1 MRGGRPWQTVTYRKR
16 KVSGRS
22 WEDLGNAT
30 TFYVKNIPEGV
41 SSTNLW
47 KEFQQYCDIADAY
60 VATKKDKAGNN
71 FGFVRFR
78 GIRNMG
84 DMLKTLGNV
93 FLQGAKLGVCVA
105 KFGRNKQPM
114 MVNTG
119 GHTEG
124 YMVYP
129 KVNEGRKEGK
139 EPMIQG
145 YVSTNKWRMTKSYR
159 DVVNGLDVR
168 GSTSVSINIKDL
180 HQPKT
185 FMVNCMKR
193 SAEWFMSVV
202 IWSGQEIETGRL
214 AWVKVRGVPFHLWDG
229 GTFDEI
235 GKSYGRLMVDS
246 NSMLTKNNVAEGH
259 FCVHT
264 KLIHRIDE
272 GQILT
277 WMDKKYDMWVSEVK
291 KTWYKVPEKDD
302 TQMNTQKQTTHVDSN
317 MEEGEIRDSKED
329 SPDDLEPDVVRSP
342 EVEKP
347 IGMDYSNDDAGGN
360 QTSGL
365 HGWADFKTV
374 EAWEQPVAEN
384 EVTQSVTDPNSLDH
398 KSKSGL
404 KNGSVFFLQ
413 NDGLNI
419 HGAQEGVDGCLAYNP
434 RSKRK
439 FSSHSNSSPI
449 SPSAM
454 GGGKKM
460 KGKSDSVETIQ
471 AQTDV
476 VVNPYF
482 MKTAEVSGLF
492 EGANLPLESTGETM
506 VQDSY
511 GDPNLDVSAEEEVS
525 DTINVGVSVG
535 YEMEGF
541 VEPIK
546 NLVHGAGENL
556 VPQ

>member
-1 MRGGRPWQTVTYRKR
+1 MVTLQTHMSAR
-16 KVSGRS
+16 
-22 WEDLGNAT
+22 
-30 TFYVKNIPEGV
+30 
-41 SSTNLW
+41 
-47 KEFQQYCDIADAY
+47 
-60 VATKKDKAGNN
+60 KKDKGGNN

-114 MVNTG
+114 MVNIG

-129 KVNEGRKEGK
+129 KVNEGRREGK
-139 EPMIQG
+139 EPMVQG
-145 YVSTNKWRMTKSYR
+145 YVSTNQWRTTKSYR

-180 HQPKT
+180 HQPKIL
-185 FMVNCMKR
+185 MVNCMKR
-193 SAEWFMSVV
+193 SVVLEAKNLTILHNLLTLVKEMMGVKEEWFMLVV
-202 IWSGQEIETGRL
+202 IWSGQKIETGRL

-229 GTFDEI
+229 RTFDEI

-246 NSMLTKNNVAEGH
+246 NSMLTKNNVVEGH
-259 FCVHT
+259 FCVIT

-272 GQILT
+272 GRILT
-277 WMDKKYDMWVSEVK
+277 WIDKKYDVWVSEVE

-317 MEEGEIRDSKED
+317 MKEGEIRDSKED
-329 SPDDLEPDVVRSP
+329 SSDDLGDKLTFR
-342 EVEKP
+342 
-347 IGMDYSNDDAGGN
+347 A
-360 QTSGL
+360 
-365 HGWADFKTV
+365 
-374 EAWEQPVAEN
+374 
-384 EVTQSVTDPNSLDH
+384 
-398 KSKSGL
+398 
-404 KNGSVFFLQ
+404 
-413 NDGLNI
+413 
-419 HGAQEGVDGCLAYNP
+419 GCLAYNP

-454 GGGKKM
+454 GDGKKM

-482 MKTAEVSGLF
+482 METAEVSGLF
-492 EGANLPLESTGETM
+492 DGANLPLESTRETM

-511 GDPNLDVSAEEEVS
+511 GDPNLDVSVEEEVS
-525 DTINVGVSVG
+525 DTINVGVSMG

-541 VEPIK
+541 VEPIR
-546 NLVHGAGENL
+546 NLIHGAGENL